1 MNEIRFLKNCNY
13 RSSKNQ
19 PKIIKLYNQTFD
31 IDFKYLNQA
40 GSLNHGAATA
50 CSYPILKCLIQ

>member
-50 CSYPILKCLIQ
+50 CS